1 MKNIQSTTEGTWVE
15 LVPVE
20 LTESEKTL
28 LTSTNEQDEEAKAE
42 LIAEIKTR
50 GEKALTKAES
60 DKAKAIYL
68 NLKPTLKKTDIY
80 QLILVNMTLDGET
93 GTGIINCRVNGEH
106 KQIRF

>member
-28 LTSTNEQDEEAKAE
+28 LTSTNEQDKEAKAE

-50 GEKALTKAES
+50 SEKVLVKAES

-68 NLKPTLKKTDIY
+68 NLKPTLKETDIY
-80 QLILVNMTLDGET
+80 QLISVNMTLDGET
-93 GTGIINCRVNGEH
+93 GTGIVNCRVNGEH